1 VILLAKTCSACGELK
16 MAGDF
21 SPRPIRPVGV
31 SSWCRPCHARYRRDP
46 SFREQQRQAT
56 EQRRRPARV
65 ASHKRCSK
73 CGALKPLTAFSP
85 RNNRPSQRQS
95 SCKDCQAARVRAA
108 YAQSG
113 ELGRVRQ
120 AARAKA
126 YARTLKQQVY
136 DHYGNSCACCG
147 SIDNLTIDHVA
158 TGAGRDFS
166 SRRELY
172 YWLIKSRF
180 PPGIQVL
187 CVSCNTSKGC
197 GKACRL
203 NHGPQR
209 RRSLLECPDCGWQPV
224 GDLKWKPEDRLRMH
238 RRRAHEV
245 CNPTSKEERT
255 YRRELLLAVRRRIFE
270 HYGER
275 CACCG
280 SHRNLEI
287 DHIAGDGADHRIE
300 VLGRQYAGSLQFYRW
315 LVSNGFPQGY
325 QTLCRRCNTSKGR
338 GAHCRLLH

>member
-1 VILLAKTCSACGELK
+1 

-245 CNPTSKEERT
+245 CNISARTAPGREETYLRT
-255 YRRELLLAVRRRIFE
+255 LRRALRLLWQPPQSRDRPHRGGRGGPPDRSSRATVRRESPVLSLACLQRLPPGPPDALPPVQYQQGARRALSVAALTR
-270 HYGER
+270 
-275 CACCG
+275 
-280 SHRNLEI
+280 
-287 DHIAGDGADHRIE
+287 
-300 VLGRQYAGSLQFYRW
+300 
-315 LVSNGFPQGY
+315 SN
-325 QTLCRRCNTSKGR
+325 
-338 GAHCRLLH
+338 A